1 MTDLKKRNL
10 RTGLVLAVVAVMF
23 MLSVIVK
30 RLWFS

>member
-10 RTGLVLAVVAVMF
+10 RTGLLLAAVALMF
-23 MLSVIVK
+23 MFSVIAK